1 LLFRLWKEDRRQSV
15 REEKEDGR
23 QTRRASLAASP
34 NGSGRSVVRVPTS
47 VYTAYV
53 HRIANICE
61 KKIPFEIVKKERFV
75 LVWTNWKSKSY
86 ESSIGC
92 RRF

>member
-23 QTRRASLAASP
+23 QTSRASLAASP

-53 HRIANICE
+53 HRIANMWKKDPFRDCE
-61 KKIPFEIVKKERFV
+61 KRALRSCVD
-75 LVWTNWKSKSY
+75 
-86 ESSIGC
+86 
-92 RRF
+92 